1 MEKVTFAVKWIARA
15 SGWFGERVDTE
26 GTDEPEPETLEQTAY
41 KIQIAIDTLDQ
52 RIESHGEPSA
62 EYRNHIS
69 VLTDQRR
76 KLNQIIQKMNSVAQ
90 GKGKAPSNNKTESG
104 IGFALVNFDP

>member
-1 MEKVTFAVKWIARA
+1 MEKVAFVIKWIARE
-15 SGWFGERVDTE
+15 SGWFGEVVDTE
-26 GTDEPEPETLEQTAY
+26 GTDEPDPETFEQTAY
-41 KIQIAIDTLDQ
+41 KIQIAIDTLYQ

-62 EYRNHIS
+62 EYRNQIS

-90 GKGKAPSNNKTESG
+90 GKGKTPSNNKPE
-104 IGFALVNFDP
+104 